1 MSSSRGSVKRPS
13 YQSSPSRAGS
23 GSGSSYTRPQSSG
36 RDNSILKSGLLIAL
50 GVFMTACIGLSFVAY
65 QRADMCLNGSMRDC
79 LGLPTP
85 TPSVSVGGI
94 LTRLSGASELV
105 TAVTESETRVRLEQA
120 ENFLG
125 VFETGRSINL
135 EYQAYGMV
143 MTSIDL
149 SQITEQDVR
158 INDNLVA
165 VNLPPPKIL
174 SIAIDV
180 DRSYVANVQKPFLA
194 LNDPD
199 PRLVN
204 YAQQEAQQAMLEDA
218 CAKGILDQA
227 NFHAAQTLR
236 ELLERVSPL
245 PVQIITQPGVC
256 H

>member
-1 MSSSRGSVKRPS
+1 MASSRRPTQRPS
-13 YQSSPSRAGS
+13 YQSPSSRAGS
-23 GSGSSYTRPQSSG
+23 GSSYQSSG

-65 QRADMCLNGSMRDC
+65 QRADTCLNGSMRDC

-94 LTRLSGASELV
+94 LTKLSGASELV
-105 TAVTESETRVRLEQA
+105 TAVAESETRVKLEQA

-125 VFETGRSINL
+125 LFDTGRSINL
-135 EYQAYGMV
+135 EYQAYGTI

-149 SQITEQDVR
+149 SQITERDVH
-158 INDNLVA
+158 INNNLVT

-174 SIAIDV
+174 STAIDV

-204 YAQQEAQQAMLEDA
+204 YAQQEAQKAMLEDA

-227 NFHAAQTLR
+227 NVHAAQTLR
-236 ELLERVSPL
+236 ELLEQVSPL
-245 PVQIITQPGVC
+245 PIQIITQPGIC
-256 H
+256 R